1 VTINPSTGAVTLNA
15 TADYEAKPGYA
26 FTVVATDGGSPAR
39 AAEQAVTVT
48 VTNVNDSPTVAG
60 NAFLPAVGED
70 AANPVG
76 ASVLSLLGGSFR
88 DVDAGHALR
97 GVVLTGNAATLA
109 QGRWQWLN
117 GTTWTTIGTTFS
129 DAAGVFF
136 TAATSLRFLPAANF
150 NGTPG
155 ALTMRL
161 VDSSGPSLLNGR
173 SVNVSTSGGTT
184 PYSAVTVTLGTSV
197 TAVNDAPIAS
207 GSATLAATTEDA
219 TDPPGATVATLFAGR
234 FSDPAD
240 AVTAGGAHTLAG
252 VVLTANAATASQGRW
267 QWLDGA
273 TWKDVATNLTQAAG
287 LSLTAA
293 TTLRF
298 LPAANYNGKPG
309 SLTARLVDSSATG
322 LTNGA
327 LVNVSLSGGTTPY
340 SAATVTLGTSV
351 TAVKDAPVATGSA
364 TLAATTE
371 DATNPPGAT
380 VASLFT
386 GNFSDAADAVPGGSV
401 ANTFIGVVLT
411 GNAATL
417 SQGRWQWLN
426 GTTWSNIATS
436 YTDSAGVF
444 FTAATSLRFLPAA
457 NYNGTPGPL
466 TVRLVDSSAT
476 GLTNGRS
483 VNVAIN
489 GGTTPY
495 SAASITLGTS
505 VTAVNDAP
513 LATGAATL
521 AATPE
526 DATNPPGATVASLFA
541 GNFTDTTD
549 AVPGGSPAHTLAGVV
564 LVANAATLSQGRWQ
578 WLSGTTWTTIGTTL
592 SDTSGVFFTAAT
604 ALRFLPAANYNGT
617 PGALTVRLVD
627 SSAAG
632 LTNGRSV
639 NVAING
645 GTTPFSAAKVVLGTS
660 VTAVNDAPV
669 ATGKATLA
677 ATTQDATNPPG
688 VTVASLFAGN
698 FADVADAVPFG
709 SAAHTLAGVVFIANT
724 ATAAQGRWQWLDG
737 ATWKDVATNLTRAA
751 GLYLSAATVIRFLP
765 AVNYSGTPGALTAR
779 LVDASAT
786 GLTNGGPANVSTSG
800 GVTPFSAANVVLG
813 TSVSAAIAL
822 QP

>member
-1 VTINPSTGAVTLNA
+1 
-15 TADYEAKPGYA
+15 
-26 FTVVATDGGSPAR
+26 
-39 AAEQAVTVT
+39 
-48 VTNVNDSPTVAG
+48 
-60 NAFLPAVGED
+60 
-70 AANPVG
+70 
-76 ASVLSLLGGSFR
+76 
-88 DVDAGHALR
+88 
-97 GVVLTGNAATLA
+97 
-109 QGRWQWLN
+109 
-117 GTTWTTIGTTFS
+117 
-129 DAAGVFF
+129 
-136 TAATSLRFLPAANF
+136 
-150 NGTPG
+150 
-155 ALTMRL
+155 
-161 VDSSGPSLLNGR
+161 
-173 SVNVSTSGGTT
+173 
-184 PYSAVTVTLGTSV
+184 
-197 TAVNDAPIAS
+197 
-207 GSATLAATTEDA
+207 
-219 TDPPGATVATLFAGR
+219 
-234 FSDPAD
+234 
-240 AVTAGGAHTLAG
+240 
-252 VVLTANAATASQGRW
+252 
-267 QWLDGA
+267 
-273 TWKDVATNLTQAAG
+273 
-287 LSLTAA
+287 
-293 TTLRF
+293 
-298 LPAANYNGKPG
+298 
-309 SLTARLVDSSATG
+309 
-322 LTNGA
+322 
-327 LVNVSLSGGTTPY
+327 
-340 SAATVTLGTSV
+340 
-351 TAVKDAPVATGSA
+351 
-364 TLAATTE
+364 
-371 DATNPPGAT
+371 
-380 VASLFT
+380 VASLFA
-386 GNFSDAADAVPGGSV
+386 GNFSDTADAVPGGS
-401 ANTFIGVVLT
+401 AAHTFIGVVLT
-411 GNAATL
+411 GNAATTA
-417 SQGRWQWLN
+417 QGRWQWLN

-444 FTAATSLRFLPAA
+444 FTAATLLRFLPAA

-495 SAASITLGTS
+495 SAASVTLGTS

-751 GLYLSAATVIRFLP
+751 GLHLSAATVIRFLP
-765 AVNYSGTPGALTAR
+765 AANYSGTPGALTAR
-779 LVDASAT
+779 LVDSSAT